1 MQATSI
7 RNLRWASRNFVSL
20 LLFWVIF
27 LPCAVAASGA
37 EFHERLLL
45 VDINQQQLNQTV
57 LLLEDNSGAI
67 YVRSQDLQRWRFR
80 PPDAGAA
87 IEYLGEQY
95 FPLGA
100 VQDVSHVYDP
110 AKLTLQIEV
119 RSEAFT
125 ETTRSSQLKKSP
137 PPLTPNP
144 GGFIN
149 YDLFVAH
156 ATDSTQRSGQFELG
170 FFNRFGVGTSS
181 LLADNFDSSTR
192 VTRLDT
198 TWTSDS
204 PEQLQ
209 TLRLGDAT
217 SFPGTWG
224 RSLRFGGIQFNT
236 NFGTQPGM
244 VTAPAQSAV
253 GQAVLPSTV
262 DVFINNALVSRQ
274 QVPPGPFTIS
284 NLPIVIGAG
293 TVQLVVRDM
302 FGREQLITQSF
313 YASQSLLREGLQSF
327 SYELGF
333 VRENLGINSN
343 DYGALLGSGTYRRG
357 LSEHF
362 TGELHAEAMQDQA
375 TAGAGGDLMVP
386 QLGTLSSYFAG
397 SHSKSGSGSLALL
410 GIVRLAHPWS
420 LGARTQWTSSG
431 FTQIGLPPLQSHPAQ
446 LSSVNL
452 SYATFNGGAAGIAY
466 VKQLNRGQTDTRIAT
481 LSYSVALGTVGTF
494 SISALRNLASDGNT
508 TLFAMIN
515 MPLGTSTSVSIN
527 AQSERGGSSG
537 SRDTFTTT
545 LQRNL
550 PGGEGYGYHLQA
562 RTDKNLEASYALQNN
577 IGTYTLE
584 AAHNQ
589 GYNATRLNASGGIA
603 LLGGDAFMS
612 RRIDQSFAVARVAD
626 YPDVR
631 VLVDN
636 QAAARTDAQGNALI
650 PRLRA
655 YDINTISIDQ
665 RDLPLDA
672 QIGTLKLDAIPYYR
686 SGIDIRFPIR
696 HANGATLSI
705 RLENGKPLPVGAS
718 VEVVGKDETY
728 TVGYGGEVY
737 LVGLAATTR
746 LRAKWRNQSC
756 EFEIYYA
763 TSADPLPDLGTFIC
777 KGVRP

>member
-1 MQATSI
+1 
-7 RNLRWASRNFVSL
+7 
-20 LLFWVIF
+20 
-27 LPCAVAASGA
+27 
-37 EFHERLLL
+37 LLL

-67 YVRSQDLQRWRFR
+67 YVWSQDLQRWRFR
-80 PPDAGAA
+80 PPDSGAA

-95 FPLGA
+95 FPLSA
-100 VQDVSHVYDP
+100 VQDVSHIYDP
-110 AKLTLQIEV
+110 AKLTLLIEV
-119 RSEAFT
+119 HPAAFT
-125 ETTRSSQLKKSP
+125 ETTRSSQLKKISP
-137 PPLTPNP
+137 PVTPNP
-144 GGFIN
+144 GGFVN
-149 YDLFVAH
+149 YDLFAAH
-156 ATDSTQRSGQFELG
+156 ATDSTKHSGQFELG
-170 FFNRFGVGTSS
+170 FFNRFGVGTSN
-181 LLADNFDSSTR
+181 LRADNFGSSTR

-217 SFPGTWG
+217 SVPGTWG

-236 NFGTQPGM
+236 NFATQPGV
-244 VTAPAQSAV
+244 VTVPAQRAV

-274 QVPPGPFTIS
+274 KVPPGPFTIS
-284 NLPIVIGAG
+284 NLPIISGAG

-302 FGREQLITQSF
+302 FGREQFIMQSF

-333 VRENLGINSN
+333 VRENFGINSN

-357 LSEHF
+357 LSDHF
-362 TGELHAEAMQDQA
+362 TGELHAEAMQDLA

-397 SHSKSGSGSLALL
+397 SHSKSGSGSLVLL
-410 GIVRLAHPWS
+410 GIERLSQPWS

-431 FTQIGLPPLQSHPAQ
+431 FTQIGTSPQQSPPVQ
-446 LSSVNL
+446 LSSINL
-452 SYATFNGGAAGIAY
+452 SYATHNGGAVGIAY
-466 VKQLNRGQTDTRIAT
+466 VMQRNRGQTDTRIGT
-481 LSYSVALGTVGTF
+481 LSYSFALGKVGTV
-494 SISALRNLASDGNT
+494 SLSGMRNLAVDTHT
-508 TLFAMIN
+508 TTIFAIFS
-515 MPLGTSTSVSIN
+515 MPLGASTNVSIDS
-527 AQSERGGSSG
+527 QSERGGNNG
-537 SRDTFTTT
+537 KRDIFTTT

-550 PGGEGYGYHLQA
+550 PLGEGYGYRLQA
-562 RTDKNLEASYALQNN
+562 RTEDNLEASYALQNN
-577 IGTYTLE
+577 IGTYTLD
-584 AAHNQ
+584 AARNQ
-589 GYNATRLNASGGIA
+589 GSNATRFIASGGIA
-603 LLGGDAFMS
+603 FLGGDAFMS

-626 YPDVR
+626 YSDVR

-636 QAAARTDAQGNALI
+636 QAAGRTDTQGNALI

-696 HANGATLSI
+696 HANGATLKI
-705 RLENGKPLPVGAS
+705 RLEDGKPLPVGAS
-718 VEVVGKDETY
+718 VEVVGRDETY
-728 TVGYGGEVY
+728 TVGYDGEVY

-746 LRAKWRNQSC
+746 LRAKWLNQSC
-756 EFEIYYA
+756 EFEINYA

>member
-1 MQATSI
+1 
-7 RNLRWASRNFVSL
+7 L
-20 LLFWVIF
+20 LLLLWVTF
-27 LPCAVAASGA
+27 LTSAAAAST

-45 VDINQQQLNQTV
+45 VDINRQQLNQTV

-67 YVRSQDLQRWRFR
+67 YVWSQDLQRWRFR
-80 PPDAGAA
+80 PPEADTA
-87 IEYLGEQY
+87 IEYMGEQY
-95 FPLGA
+95 FPISA

-110 AKLTLQIEV
+110 KKLTLLIEV
-119 RSEAFT
+119 RPEAFT
-125 ETTRSSQLKKSP
+125 ETTRSSQLKMMLP
-137 PPLTPNP
+137 PVTPGP

-149 YDLFVAH
+149 YDLFIAH

-170 FFNRFGVGTSS
+170 FFNRYGVGIGN
-181 LLADNFDSSTR
+181 LFADNQGSSTR

-209 TLRLGDAT
+209 TMCLGDAT
-217 SFPGTWG
+217 SSPGTWG
-224 RSLRFGGIQFNT
+224 RSLRFGGIQFKT
-236 NFGTQPGM
+236 NFGTQPGF
-244 VTAPAQSAV
+244 VTSPPQSAV
-253 GQAVLPSTV
+253 GQAALPSTV

-274 QVPPGPFTIS
+274 KVPPGPFTIS
-284 NLPIVIGAG
+284 NLPIVTGAG

-313 YASQSLLREGLQSF
+313 YASQSLLREGLESF

-333 VRENLGINSN
+333 VRENFGINSN

-357 LSEHF
+357 LSDLF
-362 TGELHAEAMQDQA
+362 TGELHAEVMRDLA
-375 TAGAGGDLMVP
+375 TAGTGGDLMLP

-410 GIVRLAHPWS
+410 GIERLSQPWS
-420 LGARTQWTSSG
+420 LGARTQWTSKG
-431 FTQIGLPPLQSHPAQ
+431 FTQIGLASQQSSPAQ
-446 LSSVNL
+446 LSSANL
-452 SYATFNGGAAGIAY
+452 SYATHNGGAVGIAY
-466 VKQLNRGQTDTRIAT
+466 VKQLNRGQTDTRIGT
-481 LSYSVALGTVGTF
+481 LSYSFALGKIGTF
-494 SISALRNLASDGNT
+494 SISALRNLAFDTHTT
-508 TLFAMIN
+508 TLFAMFS
-515 MPLGTSTSVSIN
+515 MPLGASTNVSIN
-527 AQSERGGSSG
+527 AQSERGASAGK
-537 SRDTFTTT
+537 RDAYTTT

-550 PGGEGYGYHLQA
+550 PGGEGYGYRLQA

-577 IGTYTLE
+577 IGTYTLD
-584 AAHNQ
+584 AVHNQ
-589 GYNATRLNASGGIA
+589 GSNATRFNASGGIA

-612 RRIDQSFAVARVAD
+612 RRIGQSFAVARVAD
-626 YPDVR
+626 YPGVR

-636 QAAARTDAQGNALI
+636 QAAGRTDAHGNVLI

-705 RLENGKPLPVGAS
+705 RLENGKPLPVGAL
-718 VEVVGKDETY
+718 VQVVGKDETY
-728 TVGYGGEVY
+728 VVGYGGEVY

-746 LRAKWRNQSC
+746 LRAKWREQSC
-756 EFEIYYA
+756 EFEINYV
-763 TSADPLPDLGTFIC
+763 TSADPLPDLGSFIC